1 MPSRADHLLDRGP
14 SFPDGISSA
23 WAMKWLLRKE
33 TKTVK
38 TDKHLCLWT
47 GGPLLFSFLEKNRLI
62 TKTREET
69 EIVSHISSPGDTECG
84 TLKMYSA
91 AFYLHCR
98 MQSSQ
103 LPITVL
109 ISQMEKHRAQSGE
122 AIFPRTQ
129 SKGTHLN
136 ISSSI
141 LRHSIAILLFF

>member
-1 MPSRADHLLDRGP
+1 
-14 SFPDGISSA
+14 
-23 WAMKWLLRKE
+23 MKLLLRKE
-33 TKTVK
+33 TKTVRN
-38 TDKHLCLWT
+38 DKHLCLWT
-47 GGPLLFSFLEKNRLI
+47 GGPLLFSFLGKKTMLI

-69 EIVSHISSPGDTECG
+69 EIVNHISSPGDTECG

-103 LPITVL
+103 LPIMVL
-109 ISQMEKHRAQSGE
+109 ISQMEKHRAQRVE
-122 AIFPRTQ
+122 VIFPRTQ
-129 SKGTHLN
+129 SKGMYIN

>member
-1 MPSRADHLLDRGP
+1 MTSQERDKDSQNRQALV
-14 SFPDGISSA
+14 FVDGRTLA
-23 WAMKWLLRKE
+23 
-33 TKTVK
+33 V
-38 TDKHLCLWT
+38 
-47 GGPLLFSFLEKNRLI
+47 LFLGKKNRLI

-141 LRHSIAILLFF
+141 LGHSIAILLFF